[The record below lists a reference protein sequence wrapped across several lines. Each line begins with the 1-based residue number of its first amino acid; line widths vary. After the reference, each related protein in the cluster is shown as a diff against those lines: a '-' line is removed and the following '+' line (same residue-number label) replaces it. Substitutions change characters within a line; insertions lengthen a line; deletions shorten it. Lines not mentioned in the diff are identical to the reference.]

1 MRRIFIGLSA
11 LLLAGCPSLGDRAPV
26 DYPAHVS
33 IRDGGVCVTVMPEAD
48 EKLEA
53 ISIYRL
59 DETEKRKITFFDT
72 LQPISP
78 NQCVPAQGYVF
89 TEGQQYHFSAKLTSK
104 KKSAAGDFPFSR
116 EFITEFSLKKINN
129 NLHVDVIPKDR

>member
-1 MRRIFIGLSA
+1 M
-11 LLLAGCPSLGDRAPV
+11 
-26 DYPAHVS
+26 
-33 IRDGGVCVTVMPEAD
+33 
-48 EKLEA
+48 
-53 ISIYRL
+53 
-59 DETEKRKITFFDT
+59 
-72 LQPISP
+72 SP

-129 NLHVDVIPKDR
+129 HLHVDVIQKDR